1 MLVGIMMAIA
11 VSSIVVAIFDVKYNF
26 HLQVRVLPPRLFL
39 RHRRIVSACPT
50 HLKRPPGT
58 NKLSH

>member
-1 MLVGIMMAIA
+1 MFVGIMMAIA

-26 HLQVRVLPPRLFL
+26 HLQVRVLPPRLFP
-39 RHRRIVSACPT
+39 RHRRIVSARPT